1 MQRKRDKQLNFRLN
15 EVELNQFQNLVL
27 KSNLKQSEYMRKC
40 LLQKEIIVINDIKE
54 LTIQLK
60 KIGNNLNQLTK
71 SVHEGKVNCG
81 NELVELQTELQCVW
95 EEVIRALKK
104 VNG

>member
-27 KSNLKQSEYMRKC
+27 ESNLKQSEYMRKC